1 MRPMKLHRYYIVS
14 IVIFMLAAMSFSTSS
29 PVLMDNTFE
38 TKVQISLEEENKS
51 KTKVDENLIAGAS
64 DLYLKET
71 KAYAGFELEIP
82 LVNQLYLNTIFK
94 PPKFS

>member
-1 MRPMKLHRYYIVS
+1 MKLHRSYIVS

-29 PVLMDNTFE
+29 PVLIDSTYE
-38 TKVQISLEEENKS
+38 TKIQISLEEENKS

-64 DLYLKET
+64 DFYLKET
-71 KAYAGFELEIP
+71 KAFAGFDISVP